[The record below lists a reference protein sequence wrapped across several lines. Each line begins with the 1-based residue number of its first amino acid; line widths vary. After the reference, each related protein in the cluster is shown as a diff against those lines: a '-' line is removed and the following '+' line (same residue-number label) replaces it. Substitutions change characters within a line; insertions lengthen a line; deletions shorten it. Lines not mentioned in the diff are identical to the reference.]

1 MSGHPYALRLQTW
14 RQTVKGAV
22 AKSKKF
28 QDEKR
33 DWRILADFARV
44 LIQQATTQSPEQNPP
59 PLDERR
65 HSSNRHLQ
73 SSNRR

>member
-1 MSGHPYALRLQTW
+1 LQTW
-14 RQTVKGAV
+14 LQTVKGAV
-22 AKSKKF
+22 AKLEKF

-44 LIQQATTQSPEQNPP
+44 LIQQANTQMPEQNLPP
-59 PLDERR
+59 PDARR

-73 SSNRR
+73 SSNRL